1 MNPYSSFWKQMALLL
16 FSSVSGRAGFDSFPN
31 DCHAYQS
38 QGPLPLRLLE
48 AEGRTRILRTSS
60 LWHSWSICKTF
71 EILGISFL
79 LRKLCRSALVR
90 DHHGGPCS
98 GWAAGYPNM
107 GSLPSASEASAPG
120 FTVYSLWQS
129 HCQHYEGPAL
139 SLLLWNISTGSWT
152 VKMGYG
158 SEWGFS

>member
-1 MNPYSSFWKQMALLL
+1 MNPYSSFWKQIALLL

-31 DCHAYQS
+31 DFHAYQS

-48 AEGRTRILRTSS
+48 AEERTKS
-60 LWHSWSICKTF
+60 LWHSWSISKTF

-79 LRKLCRSALVR
+79 LRKLCCSALVR

-98 GWAAGYPNM
+98 GWAADCPNNM
-107 GSLPSASEASAPG
+107 SSLLSASEASMPG
-120 FTVYSLWQS
+120 FTVYSLWLS
-129 HCQHYEGPAL
+129 HCQHYEGPTL
-139 SLLLWNISTGSWT
+139 SLLPWNISTGSWT